1 MVLDCLFIFWFLFN
15 IVAVLVIIAM
25 CLSNAEFDILS
36 ILLYPL
42 LVSELRGKLNIAGT
56 IIVTALFSI
65 LFLPAIIVYF
75 ILLGILVV
83 GYFIGTWFIKIFKR
97 KD

>member
-1 MVLDCLFIFWFLFN
+1 MILDCLFIFWFLFN
-15 IVAVLVIIAM
+15 IVATLVIVAM
-25 CLSNAEFDILS
+25 CLSNAEFDKLS

-42 LVSELRGKLNIAGT
+42 LVFELREKLNITGT
-56 IIVTALFSI
+56 IIVTTLFSI

-83 GYFIGTWFIKIFKR
+83 GYFIGTRFMKIFER

>member
-15 IVAVLVIIAM
+15 IVAMLVMAAM
-25 CLSNAEFDILS
+25 CLSNAEFDKLS

-42 LVSELRGKLNIAGT
+42 LISELREKLNIAGT

-65 LFLPAIIVYF
+65 LFLLAITVYF

-83 GYFIGTWFIKIFKR
+83 GYFVGTRFIKIFER